1 MAALAA
7 LWGASYLFI
16 KIALDDLSP
25 VALVFVRT
33 ALGALVLIPVALRR
47 GAFRA
52 ARAHLGTLAFI
63 AAVQIAGP
71 FLLITAGEQHIASSM
86 AGILVASAPIWTAIL
101 AALFV
106 PEERLP
112 PLGLAGVA
120 VGIVGVGLLLGVDL
134 GGGDALLGGALIL
147 LASLGYAIGA
157 LTAKRRVSDAPVVGL
172 VATIMSFSSLFLLP
186 LLPFAM
192 PSHAPG
198 LDTVASMIV
207 LGAGGTGIAFLIF
220 YILNADVG
228 PSRASIV
235 AYIAPG
241 FSVVY
246 GVTLLDE
253 SFSLPTAAGLLLILA
268 GSWVA
273 ADGRL
278 GLSRSGPSHS
288 TVPAP
293 VRAR

>member
-16 KIALDDLSP
+16 KVALDDLSP

-33 ALGALVLIPVALRR
+33 ALGAIVLAPVALRR
-47 GAFRA
+47 GAFAA
-52 ARAHLGTLAFI
+52 AREHLGTLAFI
-63 AAVQIAGP
+63 AVVQIAGP
-71 FLLITAGEQHIASSM
+71 FLLIAAGEQSIPSSL
-86 AGILVASAPIWTAIL
+86 AGVLVASAPLWTAIL
-101 AALFV
+101 AAAFV

-112 PLGLAGVA
+112 RLGLVGVA
-120 VGIVGVGLLLGVDL
+120 VGIMGVALLLGVDL
-134 GGGDALLGGALIL
+134 GGGDALVGGLLIL

-157 LTAKRRVSDAPVVGL
+157 LVAKRRLTEVPVVGL
-172 VATIMSFSSLFLLP
+172 VATIMSLSTLFLLP
-186 LLPFAM
+186 ALPFAM
-192 PSHAPG
+192 PDHAPG
-198 LDTVASMIV
+198 LDTVISLVA

-220 YILNADVG
+220 YVLNADVG

-253 SFSLPTAAGLLLILA
+253 SFTLATAGGLALILA
-268 GSWVA
+268 GSWLA
-273 ADGRL
+273 ANGRL
-278 GLSRSGPSHS
+278 GFSRTGPSRS